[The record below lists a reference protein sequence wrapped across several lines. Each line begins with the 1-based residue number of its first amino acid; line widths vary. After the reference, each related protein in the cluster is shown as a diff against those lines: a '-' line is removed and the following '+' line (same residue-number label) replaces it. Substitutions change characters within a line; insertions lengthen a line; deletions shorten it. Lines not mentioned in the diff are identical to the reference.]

1 MSDPTLTPDVPDS
14 SGFESISFEPPT
26 PAAPRVSDVEGII
39 LGLAAQEASGCLTI
53 SRGDGDEGLVWFRD
67 GQVYAVSVPGRR
79 PLLGVRLVSAGAI
92 SADQLNA
99 ALELQ
104 RSEMHSARLGE
115 VLVHLG
121 LVNRRVIENFALEQ
135 QRDMLADLLAWPI
148 ASHWF
153 RNGAR
158 TRTDLAPFLDVE
170 ELIEHARERQ
180 RHWPEVVDDLGGADV
195 VPLLTG
201 LEPHAALTSNEATVL
216 RLVNGVRT
224 LTDVADECGFT
235 IFEAADV
242 VQGLAAAGL
251 VTTATAL
258 LHDPRPRADSGE
270 EPETPLADVLP
281 LHLVPRVSIEPDLE
295 PEADFEPETHLEP
308 ELAAEPEPTAEPETQ
323 LEPEPVAPSIHDYPR
338 FEPPRPMSALP
349 PPSGAPTGVPLQ
361 VPSFAPADVPPP
373 PVYVPAATI
382 DPTVDFSLGH
392 DSFNQSPE
400 SPESGDAPASE
411 HAPPRSEE
419 PNDTASLMRELSSL
433 GLRDL

>member
-1 MSDPTLTPDVPDS
+1 MSDPTLTPDVPDV
-14 SGFESISFEPPT
+14 SGFEPISFAPPT

-180 RHWPEVVDDLGGADV
+180 RHWPEVVDDLGGGDV

-201 LEPHAALTSNEATVL
+201 SEPHAALTSNEATVL

-295 PEADFEPETHLEP
+295 PESALEP
-308 ELAAEPEPTAEPETQ
+308 EPESQLEPETQ
-323 LEPEPVAPSIHDYPR
+323 LEPEPVAEPESQLEPEPVAPSNHDYPR

-361 VPSFAPADVPPP
+361 VPPFAPADVPPP
-373 PVYVPAATI
+373 PVYVPAATF
-382 DPTVDFSLGH
+382 DPTHDVSRAH
-392 DSFNQSPE
+392 DSFSE
-400 SPESGDAPASE
+400 SPESGDAPATE
-411 HAPPRSEE
+411 LAPSRSEE